1 MAQQY
6 GRQQKIADQMQR
18 ELAAMIQMELRDP
31 RLGMVTI
38 SGVKVS
44 SDLSHADVYVTILG
58 ENSDEDIK
66 QTLGILQRASGFLK
80 KNLGKNMN
88 LRQIPQLRFH
98 FDSSAV
104 NGERMSQLIDYA
116 IDQDKKFSSKDE
128 SS

>member
-18 ELAAMIQMELRDP
+18 ELAGLVQMELRDP

-44 SDLSHADVYVTILG
+44 SDLSHAEVYVTVLG
-58 ENSDEDIK
+58 NDSESEIK
-66 QTLGILQRASGFLK
+66 QTLDVLQRASGFLK
-80 KNLGKNMN
+80 KSLARNMN

-98 FDSSAV
+98 FDSSAL
-104 NGERMSQLIDYA
+104 NGERMSQLIEYA
-116 IDQDKKFSSKDE
+116 LDEDKKLSAKDDP
-128 SS
+128 S

>member
-18 ELAAMIQMELRDP
+18 ELAALIQMELRDP

-38 SGVKVS
+38 SGVRVS
-44 SDLSHADVYVTILG
+44 SDLSHADVYVTVLG
-58 ENSDEDIK
+58 DNADEEIK
-66 QTLGILQRASGFLK
+66 QTLDILKRASGFLK
-80 KNLGKNMN
+80 KSLGKNMN

-98 FDSSAV
+98 YDSSAR
-104 NGERMSQLIDYA
+104 NGERMSQLIDHA
-116 IDQDKKFSSKDE
+116 LEEDKKFSSKDE